1 MTDIA
6 ADTNV
11 RIGSRLAIILI
22 VAGLVF
28 ALDTVLAT
36 PFTYKLWPLLVAIP
50 AIGFIGIFVRSR
62 VRNGAFLAAGI
73 YLACFSVLAL
83 YCNLTSWSVLA
94 VLWPLFIAFIGLACV
109 ALHLIHRRSRRNLLT
124 GLLLLSLAAV
134 FLVVGVFGGSY
145 WWSILVLAGLSL
157 LATELVQ

>member
-1 MTDIA
+1 
-6 ADTNV
+6 
-11 RIGSRLAIILI
+11 
-22 VAGLVF
+22 
-28 ALDTVLAT
+28 
-36 PFTYKLWPLLVAIP
+36 
-50 AIGFIGIFVRSR
+50 
-62 VRNGAFLAAGI
+62 
-73 YLACFSVLAL
+73 SVLAL